1 MYTNSNNN
9 KIINI
14 ALGIILLAMVLV
26 VGNVVLSSVDKIT
39 ARDCERGITSACQYV
54 K

>member
-1 MYTNSNNN
+1 MNSNLN
-9 KIINI
+9 KVINVAI
-14 ALGIILLAMVLV
+14 AIVMLAMFLV
-26 VGNVVLSSVDKIT
+26 IGNVVLSSVDKVT

>member
-1 MYTNSNNN
+1 MNPNLN
-9 KIINI
+9 KSIDAVII
-14 ALGIILLAMVLV
+14 ALMIAGAILI
-26 VGNVVLSSVDKIT
+26 GNVMLYSVDKVT